1 MCPKHCIVMYC
12 IFLYCDLHLL
22 GNNII
27 FYLHINWKLYL
38 FGNEEVEEWP
48 QLISLQAAGQAFAQ
62 KVKQT
67 PKLNGLAKKGQ
78 TNKKWK
84 CWKEGSNKWICQ
96 KGQRNTNL
104 QNLWQYMYFFGH
116 FFVLYIGST
125 EGVSYILVTDACF
138 EIQFSSK
145 DPNWAEVVAAVDEV
159 KQIFQLKAAKHENW
173 TKLFFFLK
181 RHPLIVD
188 LIWHD
193 DNHDPDFISMQS
205 GYSVSSL
212 VVPKMEEA
220 FSGTG
225 AVKNSKWPDKSW

>member
-1 MCPKHCIVMYC
+1 MYC

-96 KGQRNTNL
+96 KGLRSTNL
-104 QNLWQYMYFFGH
+104 QNLWQCMYFFGH

-159 KQIFQLKAAKHENW
+159 KQIFQLKAAKHENL
-173 TKLFFFLK
+173 TKLILFSSKDIHWLWTWYDMMIIMIQTSFLCNQARCK
-181 RHPLIVD
+181 
-188 LIWHD
+188 
-193 DNHDPDFISMQS
+193 
-205 GYSVSSL
+205 
-212 VVPKMEEA
+212 
-220 FSGTG
+220 
-225 AVKNSKWPDKSW
+225 KNTRPN